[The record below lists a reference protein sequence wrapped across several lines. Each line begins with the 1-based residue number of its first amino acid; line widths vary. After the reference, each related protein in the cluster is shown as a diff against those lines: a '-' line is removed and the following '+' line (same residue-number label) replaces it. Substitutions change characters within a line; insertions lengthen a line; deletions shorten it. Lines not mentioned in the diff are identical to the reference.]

1 MSEKNN
7 LNVSM
12 PSVEQVETEL
22 KRIDYRRKYKKVM
35 FSTLSVLVVVA
46 AVAVLICTLFMPVVQ
61 VSGDSMEPSLSDG
74 EILLTIKSK
83 KVERGDL
90 CCISWQN
97 KLLLKRVIGLPGD
110 TIDMDDEGN
119 VYVNGAFLDEPYLSE
134 KSSGVSEIEF
144 PFEVPEERYFIL
156 GDKRDLSVDSRNASI
171 GCVEH
176 EQIVGQVLF
185 RVWPLFD

>member
-35 FSTLSVLVVVA
+35 LSTLSVLVVVA

-97 KLLLKRVIGLPGD
+97 KLLLKRIIGLPGD

-119 VYVNGAFLDEPYLSE
+119 VYINGDFLDEPYLSV
-134 KSSGVSEIEF
+134 KSIGVSEIEF

-156 GDKRDLSVDSRNASI
+156 GDKRDLSVDSRSASI
-171 GCVEH
+171 GCIEH

-185 RVWPLFD
+185 KVWPIFD